1 MLFFEVILLMA
12 EFLHQL
18 RLVVYPLILQG
29 LYIPGGAGF
38 LNHQQ
43 YVSLVIQLD
52 GEKVFEEDISWSS

>member
-1 MLFFEVILLMA
+1 MA
-12 EFLHQL
+12 EVLHQL